1 MIKIIASLLT
11 SIILRMLQKLN
22 ALPLLPY
29 FILTTA
35 LQNNVET
42 EVEGDNNLPNIT
54 QLMYKIG
61 PSEH

>member
-1 MIKIIASLLT
+1 
-11 SIILRMLQKLN
+11 MLQKLN

-29 FILTTA
+29 FNFTTA

-42 EVEGDNNLPNIT
+42 EVEGDSNLPNIA
-54 QLMYKIG
+54 QLMYKIA